1 VRQRFDALQQAY
13 FATIPDAP
21 SGARRIEM
29 ELAAIVLFGSVVLWF
44 AEEID
49 QNFH

>member
-1 VRQRFDALQQAY
+1 
-13 FATIPDAP
+13 
-21 SGARRIEM
+21 M